1 MQKFVKAFSMVV
13 STALCVGMLTQY
25 NITYTQADSSNSD
38 IDYAIGLIGKFATYT
53 SGNYSNDNHSMA
65 PVAVGGDLES
75 HSMSLTDN
83 QRVKYF
89 VNSPYDLVIGGY
101 INNDNGNKVT
111 LGIDSTTDF
120 RIAVVEGKIS
130 PEDFNVPS
138 GVVPAY
144 KSNAAFRL
152 DV

>member
-53 SGNYSNDNHSMA
+53 SGNYNNDNHSMA
-65 PVAVGGDLES
+65 PVAIGGDLES

-83 QRVKYF
+83 QRVK
-89 VNSPYDLVIGGY
+89 
-101 INNDNGNKVT
+101 
-111 LGIDSTTDF
+111 
-120 RIAVVEGKIS
+120 
-130 PEDFNVPS
+130 
-138 GVVPAY
+138 
-144 KSNAAFRL
+144 
-152 DV
+152 